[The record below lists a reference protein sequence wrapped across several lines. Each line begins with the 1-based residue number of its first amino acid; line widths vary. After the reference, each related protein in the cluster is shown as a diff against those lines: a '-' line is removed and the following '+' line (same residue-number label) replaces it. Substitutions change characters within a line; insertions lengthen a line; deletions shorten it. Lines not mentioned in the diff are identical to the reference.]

1 MEIHII
7 AVGKLKEK
15 FFKEASD
22 EYLKRLKR
30 FAKVKVIEVRD
41 EPIPPNLSQGDR
53 ERILKAEGE
62 RIMRHL
68 KEDAYIVALNISGE
82 ELSSEEL
89 ALKLQGLFLRGIS
102 RLAFIIGGPLGL
114 SSSVISKSRWQLSLS
129 KLTFPHQ
136 LARVVLLEQIYRC
149 FTIINREPYHR

>member
-15 FFKEASD
+15 FFKEAAG

-30 FAKVKVIEVRD
+30 FAKVKVIEVKD
-41 EPIPPNLSQGDR
+41 EPIPPNPSPGDR

-62 RIMRHL
+62 RIMRYL
-68 KEDAYIVALNISGE
+68 KEDSYIVALDISGE
-82 ELSSEEL
+82 EHSSEEL
-89 ALKLQGLFLRGIS
+89 ALKFQELLLRGIS

-114 SSSVISKSRWQLSLS
+114 SSSVISKYRWQLSLS

-149 FTIINREPYHR
+149 LTIINGEPYHR